1 MENMELRDERNNQ
14 VVKDNKLI
22 QVMRHKYQMTVM
34 QQKVLAYIISKL
46 KPPVEYGG
54 VIEMPSHVIRFE
66 IRRFCEVCG
75 ISDAGQNYMNVKR
88 ALDSIAEE
96 SFWLKYPGGQFK
108 FQWIVTPDIQEG
120 SGCIEVEIPQ
130 KVFPFLW
137 NLKERFTEYPLYSI
151 LAFRSGYTI
160 MLFELCQSYAYKGGF
175 LITVKRLRE
184 YLGLQEEY
192 ADYKLFRRDL
202 LAKSVKEISTYTGI
216 EVSFRGIRSGRK
228 VSEIEFTIR
237 EKNGAETAEA
247 RNRVLKKIDPQG
259 YLDQVEGQ
267 TRMEDFFTLQS

>member
-46 KPPVEYGG
+46 KPPAEYGG

-184 YLGLQEEY
+184 YL
-192 ADYKLFRRDL
+192 
-202 LAKSVKEISTYTGI
+202 AKSVKEISTYTGI